1 METVGQ
7 QPEILRISRGVA
19 SFKVDDHY
27 AVLGLAINTDV
38 TQMRKKFLRLA
49 KILHPDVATYSD
61 VEKALATNYFAKMV
75 SPAYQVLN
83 NDRDRAEYFLTLR
96 TLAQGFKQKPPEV
109 QLQSAAARQFLQYPN
124 EGNYIKAVHELA
136 ALQYQ
141 NLDEV
146 LDYTAEL
153 SELNLVYLMTQEMGG
168 QSRNS
173 EEYGSHREAQDPNEI
188 KVQSGIQLAEMYIGK
203 KQWPEAIRE
212 LKIVEK
218 IATDNAKVHALI
230 GVVYMNQNLA
240 IMAKTSFQKALKLD
254 PKNAIALK
262 YLNQSGSVQEKSTS
276 QPAKPAGTKVAKQAL
291 KKDDKKGGW
300 FGWGKK

>member
-1 METVGQ
+1 VETVGQ

-109 QLQSAAARQFLQYPN
+109 QLQSAAARQVLQYPN
-124 EGNYIKAVHELA
+124 EGNYIKA
-136 ALQYQ
+136 
-141 NLDEV
+141 
-146 LDYTAEL
+146 
-153 SELNLVYLMTQEMGG
+153 VYLMTQEMGG